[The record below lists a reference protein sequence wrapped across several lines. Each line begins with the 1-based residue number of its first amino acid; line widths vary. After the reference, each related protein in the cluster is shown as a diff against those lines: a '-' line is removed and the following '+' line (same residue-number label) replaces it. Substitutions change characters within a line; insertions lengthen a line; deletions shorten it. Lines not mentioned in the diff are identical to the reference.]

1 MTIKAQKGVPKKP
14 MSKKA
19 KKRGPKKSK
28 RKKAK
33 KRVIKIEAD
42 VVFDSDSVDYAD
54 FANQEVKRLLLEEK
68 QLKKRSGQ
76 KKKNNARNYE
86 PEVKK
91 KRKMEKME
99 K

>member
-1 MTIKAQKGVPKKP
+1 

-54 FANQEVKRLLLEEK
+54 FANQEVKRIL
-68 QLKKRSGQ
+68 LKKRSGQ